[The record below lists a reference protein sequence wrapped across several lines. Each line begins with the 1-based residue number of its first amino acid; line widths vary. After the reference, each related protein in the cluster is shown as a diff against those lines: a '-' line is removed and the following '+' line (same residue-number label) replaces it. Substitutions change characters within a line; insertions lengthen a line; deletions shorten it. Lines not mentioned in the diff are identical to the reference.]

1 LLSTLIISSFFLFLI
16 AIFNPVRKILTSNL
30 DTQINEIKSKIHE
43 AEDLKKEAEKY
54 ANLLGY
60 NFQSSEWYEMTY
72 SLFDKKYLK
81 IRKTRKSENKVNYK
95 LIEKI
100 KSLFE

>member
-1 LLSTLIISSFFLFLI
+1 
-16 AIFNPVRKILTSNL
+16 
-30 DTQINEIKSKIHE
+30 
-43 AEDLKKEAEKY
+43 
-54 ANLLGY
+54 LGY